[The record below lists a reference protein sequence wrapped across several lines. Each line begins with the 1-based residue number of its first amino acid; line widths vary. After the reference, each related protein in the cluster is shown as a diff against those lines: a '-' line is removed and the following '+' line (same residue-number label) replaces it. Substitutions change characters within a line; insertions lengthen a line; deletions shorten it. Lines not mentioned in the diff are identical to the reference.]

1 MADLPSTSAA
11 KPTEIPSARTHAGLG
26 GWIRFNIIRRVRS
39 YWQSVL
45 QDLLTVTL
53 AFETVGCMRFLDR
66 TPFPLTTVVQ
76 LAAPSLLLG
85 VIYAAISYAYGIH
98 RRLWR
103 YGSLRELRLLLTA
116 ALTMIPVILALLAL
130 HIYPFYTMPRSVVLG
145 GYLLFPPYLAGIKL
159 LPRVYHSLVASRQA
173 RPTEPR
179 TRVLIAGAG
188 QAAATLAQ
196 RLMASVA
203 NGYDVVGYVDDD
215 ESKWNKGLHGQPVFG
230 PMEWIPDIVA
240 RKQID
245 MVAIAIPAASPERI
259 SEIIATCQGTNVSIK
274 ILPSLS
280 DTLGVGARSEHLR
293 DVNVADLIGRD
304 VVALESDETSQLI
317 AGKIV
322 LVTGAAGSIGSE
334 LCRQVVRLRPKLLLA
349 LDNNETGLF
358 DLVEG
363 LYREG
368 IARDIIVPCI
378 GDITDPDALDAL
390 FREQRPEIVFHA
402 AAYKHVPLL
411 EVHPHQAARTNV
423 LGTFYLCRAAQRHGV
438 ARFIFISS
446 DKAADPV
453 NVLGESK
460 RMGELIVQSMAQAG
474 GARTTLFSAVRFGNV
489 IGSRGSVVPT
499 FQRQIEVGG
508 PVTVTDPGV
517 TRYFMTIPEA
527 CGLVLLAAT
536 MADQSSLFLLDM
548 GEPVKI
554 ADLAAKMIRM
564 KGLRVGQDIALVFTG
579 LRPGEKMHEA
589 LTATGEHLERTRY
602 PKILQVMDMPAPPSP
617 STLDQLMDEFTD
629 KANQVDG
636 PGLRSL
642 MTSSVQRY
650 SSAAREV
657 DAVDALESRAS
668 VNSR

>member
-11 KPTEIPSARTHAGLG
+11 KPTETQTARTYAGVG
-26 GWIRFNIIRRVRS
+26 GWIRFHIIRRVRS
-39 YWQSVL
+39 YWRAVL
-45 QDLLTVTL
+45 QDTLTVAL

-66 TPFPLTTVVQ
+66 TPFPLPTVVQ

-85 VIYAAISYAYGIH
+85 LIYAVISYAYGIH

-103 YGSLRELRLLLTA
+103 YGSIRELELLLDA

-130 HIYPFYTMPRSVVLG
+130 KVYPFTTMPRSVVLG

-159 LPRVYHSLVASRQA
+159 LPRVYHSLVASRQKNVA
-173 RPTEPR
+173 EPM

-196 RLMASVA
+196 RLMASSA
-203 NGYDVVGYVDDD
+203 NGYEVVGYVDDD
-215 ESKWNKGLHGQPVFG
+215 ESKWNKGLHGRSVFG
-230 PMEWIPDIVA
+230 PMEWIPEIVA
-240 RKQID
+240 RLNVD
-245 MVAIAIPAASPERI
+245 MVAIAIPAVGPERI
-259 SEIIATCQGTNVSIK
+259 SEIITLCQKTSASIK

-280 DTLGVGARSEHLR
+280 DTLGIGARSEYLR
-293 DVNVADLIGRD
+293 DVNVADLIGRE
-304 VVALESDETSQLI
+304 VVALESDETSHLI

-334 LCRQVVRLRPKLLLA
+334 LCRQVVRLRPKRLIA

-363 LYREG
+363 LHREG
-368 IARDIIVPCI
+368 FARDIMMPRI
-378 GDITDPDALDAL
+378 GDITDQEALDSL
-390 FREQRPEIVFHA
+390 FRDQRPEVVFHA

-411 EVHPHQAARTNV
+411 EEHPHQAARTNV
-423 LGTFYLCRAAQRHGV
+423 LGTYYLCRAAQRYGV

-460 RMGELIVQSMAQAG
+460 RMGELIVQSMAQADG
-474 GARTTLFSAVRFGNV
+474 GKTTLFSAVRFGNV

-536 MADQSSLFLLDM
+536 LADQSSLFLLDM

-564 KGLRVGQDIALVFTG
+564 KGLRIGQDIALVFTG

-602 PKILQVMDMPAPPSP
+602 PKILQVVDMPAPPAP
-617 STLDQLMDEFTD
+617 TKLDQWMDEFTE
-629 KANQVDG
+629 KANRVDG
-636 PGLRSL
+636 QGLRTL
-642 MTSSVQRY
+642 MTSCVQSY
-650 SSAAREV
+650 SSAAR
-657 DAVDALESRAS
+657 AVNAVERGVG

>member
-11 KPTEIPSARTHAGLG
+11 KPTDTRSARTYAGLG

-39 YWQSVL
+39 YWRAVL
-45 QDLLTVTL
+45 QDTLTVAL

-66 TPFPLTTVVQ
+66 SPFPLTTVVQ

-85 VIYAAISYAYGIH
+85 LIYAVISYAYGIH

-103 YGSLRELRLLLTA
+103 YGSIRELKLLLDA

-130 HIYPFYTMPRSVVLG
+130 HVYPFTTMPRSVVLG

-159 LPRVYHSLVASRQA
+159 LPRVYHSLVASRQVA
-173 RPTEPR
+173 PATEPR

-203 NGYDVVGYVDDD
+203 NGYDVIGYVDDD

-230 PMEWIPDIVA
+230 PMEWIPEIVA
-240 RKQID
+240 HKQID

-259 SEIIATCQGTNVSIK
+259 SDIIAMCQKTSASIK

-304 VVALESDETSQLI
+304 VVALESDETNQLI
-317 AGKIV
+317 AGKVV

-368 IARDIIVPCI
+368 IARETLVPRI
-378 GDITDPDALDAL
+378 GDITDPEAIDSL
-390 FREQRPEIVFHA
+390 FSEQRPEIVFHA

-411 EVHPHQAARTNV
+411 EEHPHQAARTNV
-423 LGTFYLCRAAQRHGV
+423 LGTFYLCRAAQRYDV

-474 GARTTLFSAVRFGNV
+474 GDKTTLFSAVRFGNV

-602 PKILQVMDMPAPPSP
+602 SKILQVVDMPEPPLP
-617 STLDQLMDEFTD
+617 TTLNQWMDEFTE

-636 PGLRSL
+636 PGLRTL
-642 MTSSVQRY
+642 MTSCVQRY
-650 SSAAREV
+650 SSSARVV
-657 DAVDALESRAS
+657 DAVERKAS
-668 VNSR
+668 AHVR